1 MYKTPDQSGLVYD
14 DDAHTYTLDGRVIPS
29 VTQILK
35 QVVDFS
41 MVPPDILERKCA
53 IGSALHMAIALD
65 HADDLDYDSLDA
77 SVLPYFEAWRK
88 FVADMG
94 TALVIHAAEV
104 PMASKKWNYG
114 CTPDLWG
121 RIGHDLVCIELKST
135 AAIHPAVGLQTAAQ
149 VEALIENKAF
159 GPQDMPRVVRRF
171 ALQLKP
177 DGKYTPKEFTA
188 KGDFGVFIALRSVW
202 GWRASHKLGDWNQ

>member
-1 MYKTPDQSGLVYD
+1 MKDLQFDEAT
-14 DDAHTYTLDGRVIPS
+14 HTYTLAGRVIPS
-29 VTQILK
+29 VTQVLK

-94 TALVIHAAEV
+94 RGLVVHAAEM
-104 PMASKKWNYG
+104 PIASATYQYG
-114 CTPDLWG
+114 VTPDIWG
-121 RIGHDLVCIELKST
+121 SVNGRRAVIELKST
-135 AAIHPAVGLQTAAQ
+135 AAIHPSVGLQTAAQ
-149 VEALIENKAF
+149 EMAITECDAWPGGTGQAV
-159 GPQDMPRVVRRF
+159 DRY
-171 ALQLKP
+171 ALQLQPSGQYRIHHFKNR
-177 DGKYTPKEFTA
+177 
-188 KGDFGVFIALRSVW
+188 GDFAVFIALRSVY

>member
-41 MVPPDILERKCA
+41 MVAPDILERKCA

-94 TALVIHAAEV
+94 SKLWIMASER
-104 PMASKKWNYG
+104 PMASATYQYG
-114 CTPDLWG
+114 VTPDIWG
-121 RIGHDLVCIELKST
+121 SVNGERAVIELKST
-135 AAIHPAVGLQTAAQ
+135 AAIHPSVALQTAAQ
-149 VEALIENKAF
+149 AHAITEGEWWPGDVD
-159 GPQDMPRVVRRF
+159 GPPRRF
-171 ALQLKP
+171 ALQLQP
-177 DGKYTPKEFTA
+177 SGKYRLQEFTA

>member
-1 MYKTPDQSGLVYD
+1 VYKTPDQSGLVYD
-14 DDAHTYTLDGRVIPS
+14 DIAHTYTLAGRVIPS

-53 IGSALHMAIALD
+53 IGQALHMAIALD

-94 TALVIHAAEV
+94 SKLWIMASER
-104 PMASKKWNYG
+104 PMASATYQYG
-114 CTPDLWG
+114 VTPDIWG
-121 RIGHDLVCIELKST
+121 SVNGERAVIELKST
-135 AAIHPAVGLQTAAQ
+135 AAIHPSVALQTAAQ
-149 VEALIENKAF
+149 SHAITEGRWWPGDVD
-159 GPQDMPRVVRRF
+159 GPPRRF
-171 ALQLKP
+171 ALQLRPNGTYKLH
-177 DGKYTPKEFTA
+177 EFTQRD
-188 KGDFGVFIALRSVW
+188 DFAQFLALLSTYRW
-202 GWRASHKLGDWNQ
+202 KQRNNLNR